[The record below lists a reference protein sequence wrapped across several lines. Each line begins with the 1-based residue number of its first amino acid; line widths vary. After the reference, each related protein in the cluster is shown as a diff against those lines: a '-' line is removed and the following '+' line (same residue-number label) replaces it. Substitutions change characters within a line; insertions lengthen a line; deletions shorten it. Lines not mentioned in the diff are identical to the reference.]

1 MDSINL
7 VLITSVINPPNRPLS
22 YSSCRSIYSPHE
34 RFIQTQKTIS
44 SIRDKIPNCKIFI
57 AECSQLTS
65 EQETYLTANSDYY
78 INLFNSNHRDDIYG
92 ISKALGEGTM
102 TIKALEHI
110 THHIIPHLTLHIN
123 PHFTNFNFFKISGR
137 YWLNDNFNYYKFI
150 DNDNDNTLT
159 VFKQIEGNPN
169 NIFTALFKLPGK
181 LINHLYNF
189 LTNQHIMH
197 QMRNCIGYEVLIAQ
211 FINGIS
217 GMTTIKYIDPI
228 GLSGNI
234 TIDGSFYNG

>member
-1 MDSINL
+1 MESINL

-22 YSSCRSIYSPHE
+22 YSSCRSIYSPNE

-44 SIRDKIPNCKIFI
+44 SIREKILNSKIFI

-78 INLFNSNHRDDIYG
+78 INLFNSNQRDDIYG
-92 ISKALGEGTM
+92 ISKSLGEGTM
-102 TIKALEHI
+102 TINALDYITYHI
-110 THHIIPHLTLHIN
+110 MPNFGGIN
-123 PHFTNFNFFKISGR
+123 INFFKISGR
-137 YWLNDNFNYYKFI
+137 YWLNDNFNYYQFI
-150 DNDNDNTLT
+150 NNDNDNNNNLA
-159 VFKQIEGNPN
+159 VFKQIEGNPD
-169 NIFTALFKLPGK
+169 NIFTALYKLPGK
-181 LINHLYNF
+181 MINHLYNF

-197 QMRNCIGYEVLIAQ
+197 QMRHCIGYEVLFAQ
-211 FINGIS
+211 FLRGIS
-217 GMTTIKYIDPI
+217 GMTNIKYIDPI